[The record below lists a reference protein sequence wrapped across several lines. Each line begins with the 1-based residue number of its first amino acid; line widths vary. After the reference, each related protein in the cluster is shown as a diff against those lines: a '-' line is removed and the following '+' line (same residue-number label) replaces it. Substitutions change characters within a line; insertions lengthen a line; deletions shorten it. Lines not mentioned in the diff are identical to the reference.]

1 MQKKQKRES
10 ADEGPSRPPAI
21 PSENSHLD
29 EGSNTNQ
36 KDETNVPIKFKDENA
51 MMTQL
56 KKSFKRSDCIF
67 FYACYDS
74 PEDPLMSDEDL
85 VSTTAH
91 KIWKVTGYRF
101 W

>member
-1 MQKKQKRES
+1 
-10 ADEGPSRPPAI
+10 
-21 PSENSHLD
+21 
-29 EGSNTNQ
+29 
-36 KDETNVPIKFKDENA
+36 

-56 KKSFKRSDCIF
+56 KKSFKRSDRIF

>member
-36 KDETNVPIKFKDENA
+36 KDEVSR
-51 MMTQL
+51 M
-56 KKSFKRSDCIF
+56 IF
-67 FYACYDS
+67 GF
-74 PEDPLMSDEDL
+74 
-85 VSTTAH
+85 
-91 KIWKVTGYRF
+91 
-101 W
+101 